1 MRDEDKFIELI
12 NAYKIDTKAFTD
24 NEYLILLS
32 KVEKEMER
40 IFSHIK
46 DKGGNLYINH
56 LRRVAN
62 DVDAPKEKIV
72 AMLHDLLED
81 TDYTESYLIKI
92 GVPKELRDAVKS
104 LTRTQTQSYKDYIN
118 NICINEKSFVL
129 RVKLADLK
137 NNMDISRIS
146 NPTKEDKER
155 VRKRY
160 MPAYTQIEK
169 RLEQIEFENKSVEEF
184 LKKQGTYEYLK
195 SAIDKWGK

>member
-40 IFSHIK
+40 IFSYIK

-56 LRRVAN
+56 LRSVAN

-155 VRKRY
+155 IRKRY

>member
-1 MRDEDKFIELI
+1 
-12 NAYKIDTKAFTD
+12 
-24 NEYLILLS
+24 
-32 KVEKEMER
+32 MER

-46 DKGGNLYINH
+46 DKGENLYINH
-56 LRRVAN
+56 LRSVAK

-81 TDYTESYLIKI
+81 TDYIESYLIKI

-104 LTRTQTQSYKDYIN
+104 LTRIQTQSYKDYIN

-155 VRKRY
+155 IRKRY

-169 RLEQIEFENKSVEEF
+169 RLEQIKFENNDLEEF